1 MLRPAKMSKPS
12 SVLDDHLSR
21 VPKDPGTASLRCRLS
36 TFARLGEPPTCAG
49 GSEIAAGR
57 IALFTPP
64 EAALVSVA
72 LTGVAPGADLDC
84 QGPDV

>member
-1 MLRPAKMSKPS
+1 MSKPS
-12 SVLDDHLSR
+12 SVLDDHLSQA
-21 VPKDPGTASLRCRLS
+21 PQGLGTASLRCLLS

-49 GSEIAAGR
+49 GPEIAAGR

-84 QGPDV
+84 QEPDV